1 MSFFQNKL
9 RSSEIAESMERRK
22 DNGFDAIAIEM
33 FLKML

>member
-9 RSSEIAESMERRK
+9 RSSEIAESMERREY
-22 DNGFDAIAIEM
+22 NGFDAIVIEM